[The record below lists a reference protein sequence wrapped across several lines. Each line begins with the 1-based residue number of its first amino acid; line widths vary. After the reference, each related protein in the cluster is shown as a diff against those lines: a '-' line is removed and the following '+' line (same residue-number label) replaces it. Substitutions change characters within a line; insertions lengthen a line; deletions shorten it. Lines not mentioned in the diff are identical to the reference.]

1 MSIKLNLSDS
11 STPLNPT
18 FLYNK
23 WIQYVKDN
31 KTGYFMLPNSLENYL
46 PYIGSAAIN
55 LYVFYAI
62 HAKNGEGHSYYS
74 NETIARTLNVTQ
86 KTITNWNKTL
96 QDLGLIIRKSRS
108 NSSSDTYMLPL
119 SDFIIDLKSVNNDKN
134 KVINFLE
141 QEGYRNKGNINL
153 YVTSESGK
161 IYKYNLFERTYS
173 VKDFKMI
180 RKILLAKVEVN
191 NNLSKIHTSDELMW
205 FEKNG
210 FYIVWNAKKSDNV
223 SKNRLDLVSQ
233 LDSEDKVNAFKR
245 NYQQLN
251 MGRNKK

>member
-1 MSIKLNLSDS
+1 M
-11 STPLNPT
+11 
-18 FLYNK
+18 Y
-23 WIQYVKDN
+23 
-31 KTGYFMLPNSLENYL
+31 
-46 PYIGSAAIN
+46 
-55 LYVFYAI
+55 
-62 HAKNGEGHSYYS
+62 
-74 NETIARTLNVTQ
+74 
-86 KTITNWNKTL
+86 
-96 QDLGLIIRKSRS
+96 
-108 NSSSDTYMLPL
+108 
-119 SDFIIDLKSVNNDKN
+119 
-134 KVINFLE
+134 
-141 QEGYRNKGNINL
+141 
-153 YVTSESGK
+153 GK

>member
-1 MSIKLNLSDS
+1 M
-11 STPLNPT
+11 
-18 FLYNK
+18 
-23 WIQYVKDN
+23 Q
-31 KTGYFMLPNSLENYL
+31 
-46 PYIGSAAIN
+46 
-55 LYVFYAI
+55 
-62 HAKNGEGHSYYS
+62 H
-74 NETIARTLNVTQ
+74 
-86 KTITNWNKTL
+86 
-96 QDLGLIIRKSRS
+96 LGLIIRKSRS